1 MTHANPITSKP
12 SRAQH
17 GKQRHKCGKLSPQH
31 FTQGVRFDM
40 KTLKIYQTTSGL
52 WSGKILNA
60 QDNEIIRIAGLA
72 SPEEVQSALQAQGF
86 EVQAV
91 EVDA

>member
-1 MTHANPITSKP
+1 
-12 SRAQH
+12 
-17 GKQRHKCGKLSPQH
+17 
-31 FTQGVRFDM
+31 M